1 MPTLLEVQ
9 RGVSAA
15 VFDGDATTLP
25 WIRENGW
32 AVERRLAVYRN
43 NTFLG
48 LIEALRAVFPVVRRL
63 VGGEFFAALARH
75 GVAWHPPRSGCLLD
89 YGAEFPGD
97 IEAFDPARDL
107 PYLPD
112 VARLE
117 WAWHGAFH
125 APESTVF
132 GLAELAALPPRC
144 RAGLRLRP
152 RPGAAWLASAW
163 PVLRIFH
170 VNQPGYPG
178 DPGIDLYRETGCRV
192 LVLRDGAEVVLH
204 PLSAGEFACLDSLA
218 RDADLERA
226 LRAGPGAEPGFDP
239 AASLA
244 RLLGLNVFC
253 HYPTPIAEVSP

>member
-9 RGVSAA
+9 RGISAA
-15 VFDGDATTLP
+15 VFDGETGALP
-25 WIRENGW
+25 WIGENGW
-32 AVERRLAVYRN
+32 AAERRLAIYRN

-48 LIEALRAVFPVVRRL
+48 LAEALREVFPVVAQL
-63 VGGEFFAALARH
+63 VGAEFFAALARH
-75 GVAWHPPRSGCLLD
+75 GVARHPPRSGCLLD

-97 IEAFDPARDL
+97 IADFGPARDL

-125 APESTVF
+125 APESAVF
-132 GLAELAALPPRC
+132 GLAELAALPPER
-144 RAGLRLRP
+144 RAGLGLRP
-152 RPGAAWLASAW
+152 RPGARWLASAW

-192 LVLRDGAEVVLH
+192 LVLRDGAEVALH
-204 PLSAGEFACLDSLA
+204 PLSAGEFACLGSLA

-226 LRAGPGAEPGFDP
+226 LRAGQGIEPGFDP

-253 HYPTPIAEVSP
+253 LSLTIAEASP